1 MRAAQYYGPGDVRF
15 EDVPETAPGEG
26 EVKVRPLH
34 NGLCGT
40 DVHQY
45 FVAPMT
51 PVPLPI
57 TVGHEF
63 SAEVLEVGPGV
74 SRLSVGDL
82 VAVDPLW
89 SCGDCAMCVRGDY
102 HLCFAVLCHGLGA
115 AGGGLAE
122 YTVVK
127 EQMAYPVPEGVD
139 AAQAAL
145 TEPMSVAYHG
155 VSLAAPEPGTTAVVL
170 GAGPIG
176 VGCFLA
182 LRALGVDD
190 VVVSEPAPDRRAAI
204 AGIGA
209 ETVLDPSA
217 TDVVGEVLERTKGT
231 GATVTVDAAGVP
243 ESFRVGAAVTGRK
256 GRFVTLA
263 AYMEPV
269 TYNPTE
275 LMMREIQIISSF
287 SNCGDFAAVLDH
299 MAKGRYPT
307 EGWVERVPFD
317 THLEAYDRL
326 HHGTAKKVLVDL

>member
-1 MRAAQYYGPGDVRF
+1 MKAAQYYGPGDVRL
-15 EDVPETAPGEG
+15 EDVPEPDPGPG
-26 EVKVRPLH
+26 GVKLRPLH

-57 TVGHEF
+57 TAGHEF
-63 SAEVLEVGPGV
+63 SAEVVEVGPGV
-74 SRLSVGDL
+74 SRVSVGDL

-89 SCGDCAMCVRGDY
+89 SCGRCAMCTGGAY
-102 HLCFAVLCHGLGA
+102 HLCFEVLCHGLGG

-122 YTVVK
+122 YTVVN
-127 EQMAYPVPEGVD
+127 EQMAYRVPEGVD

-145 TEPMSVAYHG
+145 AEPMSVAYHG
-155 VSLAAPEPGTTAVVL
+155 VSLAKPEPGTTAVVL

-176 VGCFLA
+176 IGCFLA

-190 VVVSEPAPDRRAAI
+190 VVVSEPVPDRRAAI

-217 TDVVGEVLERTKGT
+217 TDVVGEVLERTNGA
-231 GATVTVDAAGVP
+231 GATVTVDAAGVA

-275 LMMREIQIISSF
+275 LMMREIQIVSSF

-326 HHGTAKKVLVDL
+326 HHGTAKKVLVDI